1 MKKSLFALAA
11 LGAFAGAAQAQSS
24 VTLFG
29 TIDAGLQYIQNGGV
43 ASNSTGAGTA
53 VGTGNSSTNATLP
66 GPNTVRGEEGETQK
80 LCPIISVI

>member
-29 TIDAGLQYIQNGGV
+29 TLDASAVYIQGGGV
-43 ASNSTGAGTA
+43 DKTGTTTNTTITSATA
-53 VGTGNSSTNATLP
+53 TPVTGN
-66 GPNTVRGEEGETQK
+66 
-80 LCPIISVI
+80 C